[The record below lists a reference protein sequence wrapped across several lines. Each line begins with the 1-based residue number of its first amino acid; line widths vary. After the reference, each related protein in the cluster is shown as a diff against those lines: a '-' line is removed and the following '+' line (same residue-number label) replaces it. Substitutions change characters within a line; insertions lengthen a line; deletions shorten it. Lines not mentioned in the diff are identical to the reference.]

1 MTMLRVLSVST
12 LLSLVGG
19 EQGAAATRVTQTCS
33 EGVFVVSAAA
43 VAGSVIYDIA
53 SAPASARRYNRAH
66 LSIAPRVDPRHGSYG
81 ISAAWSF
88 GRSSRLASRPV
99 AVPATKSPSTAFVLS
114 FASTAAPMLVGA
126 AMANANTD
134 AGWVIFFG
142 GMVIGPSVGHFYVGQ
157 VGRGLGTSALR
168 AAGTAIGLYA
178 IAPCFDD

>member
-1 MTMLRVLSVST
+1 
-12 LLSLVGG
+12 
-19 EQGAAATRVTQTCS
+19 
-33 EGVFVVSAAA
+33 
-43 VAGSVIYDIA
+43 
-53 SAPASARRYNRAH
+53 
-66 LSIAPRVDPRHGSYG
+66 
-81 ISAAWSF
+81 
-88 GRSSRLASRPV
+88 
-99 AVPATKSPSTAFVLS
+99 
-114 FASTAAPMLVGA
+114 MLVGA